1 MTLEH
6 RPSELI
12 KTLRKRFVD
21 YKHCGVEIHAK
32 GVEALLDNLKV
43 IETVSLEIEALA
55 EQAATEQQALALQA
69 ASTGR
74 DRKVIIF
81 PVRQRP
87 TGAPDASPPDGGNA
101 A

>member
-1 MTLEH
+1 MLEH

-12 KTLRKRFVD
+12 KTLRKRFD
-21 YKHCGVEIHAK
+21 EYRHCGVEIHAQ
-32 GVEALLDNLKV
+32 GVQALLDNLKV
-43 IETVSLEIEALA
+43 IETVSLDVEALA
-55 EQAATEQQALALQA
+55 DQAACEQQAIALQA
-69 ASTGR
+69 AAMGR

-87 TGAPDASPPDGGNA
+87 TSAPDTSPPDGGDA